1 MNAITG
7 PDSVRSQRL
16 GQMIRH
22 YEKDLLRICCMYLR
36 DVSLAEDA
44 VQETFIKAY
53 KHMES
58 FRGESSER
66 TWLVAIAVNVCRDM
80 RRSAWFRFVDRSVD
94 VDALQIP
101 AGAVSVTNLALM
113 QEIARLPRG
122 EMEAILLYYYADLS
136 LAEIADMLRISQP
149 AVSKRLKKARHIL
162 KGVLEGGSADE

>member
-44 VQETFIKAY
+44 VQEAFIKAY
-53 KHMES
+53 KHMDS
-58 FRGESSER
+58 FRGESSEK
-66 TWLVAIAVNVCRDM
+66 TWLFSIAVNVCRDM
-80 RRSAWFRFVDRSVD
+80 RRNAWFRFVDRSVD

-101 AGAVSVTNLALM
+101 VGEVDVTRLALA
-113 QEIARLPRG
+113 QEIMRLPRR
-122 EMEAILLYYYADLS
+122 EVEAVLLYYYADIPIR
-136 LAEIADMLRISQP
+136 EIARTLHISEP
-149 AVSKRLKKARHIL
+149 AVSKRLTKARHMLKDAL
-162 KGVLEGGSADE
+162 KGGAADE

>member
-66 TWLVAIAVNVCRDM
+66 TWLVSIAVNVCRDM
-80 RRSAWFRFVDRSVD
+80 RRSAWFRFIDRSVD

-101 AGAVSVTNLALM
+101 AGVVSVTNLALM

-149 AVSKRLKKARHIL
+149 AVSKRLKKARHML
-162 KGVLEGGSADE
+162 KDVLEGGSADE